1 MGTDCRIKL
10 VEETDAQM
18 VAEDPYMLL
27 LDNEKESHR
36 LPKYKT
42 KDFMYYKISILMCC
56 LNKIYIV
63 QNFKITI
70 EMSIGSM
77 LSTL

>member
-27 LDNEKESHR
+27 LDNEKESHH
-36 LPKYKT
+36 LSKSIKQ
-42 KDFMYYKISILMCC
+42 KISYIL
-56 LNKIYIV
+56 
-63 QNFKITI
+63 
-70 EMSIGSM
+70 
-77 LSTL
+77 

>member
-1 MGTDCRIKL
+1 MGIDCRIKL

-42 KDFMYYKISILMCC
+42 KLIYYKISILIDI
-56 LNKIYIV
+56 LKY
-63 QNFKITI
+63 
-70 EMSIGSM
+70 
-77 LSTL
+77 